1 MKSLRIP
8 LLVAG
13 LLIAALAGAS
23 TQIYDVDAMYRQ
35 EVVQILREMLTP
47 NINGMSDLS
56 GEVQILPTGQV
67 LVDTVTD
74 KRQAEVA
81 AILESIARNEPEP
94 TPTVTLRY
102 WMLHGEPGGRNA
114 EGLPATL
121 DGVISEL
128 EAVHGPL
135 GVSILSAATVSGR
148 SGQLAMFENDRW
160 GIEQMAVVSGEGDR
174 LNARLIVENQFQGL
188 EVDLALTKGEFVV
201 LGGGSSDQVS
211 ENGVAAMV
219 VNWPED

>member
-1 MKSLRIP
+1 MKSLRIG

-13 LLIAALAGAS
+13 VLLAALASAS
-23 TQIYDVDAMYRQ
+23 TRIYDVDARYRQ
-35 EVVQILREMLTP
+35 EVLEILQELLNPDRPGLELQR
-47 NINGMSDLS
+47 GGVSL
-56 GEVQILPTGQV
+56 LPTGQL

-74 KRQAEVA
+74 ERQAEVA
-81 AILESIARNEPEP
+81 AILESIASNEPEP

-121 DGVISEL
+121 EDVVREL

-148 SGQLAMFENDRW
+148 SGQVAIFENDRW

-174 LNARLIVENQFQGL
+174 LNARVIVENQFQGL

-201 LGGGSSDQVS
+201 LGGGSSDQIS